1 MFGNNFKFRMVVKH
15 SDEAV
20 IHVKEHLLENGVVI
34 YDLREA
40 DIINNSDKRLMDK
53 CYVLCCKSSRKMYE
67 RLKTKFNYTEL
78 KYENFKTLI

>member
-40 DIINNSDKRLMDK
+40 DIINNSDKG
-53 CYVLCCKSSRKMYE
+53 
-67 RLKTKFNYTEL
+67 
-78 KYENFKTLI
+78 